1 MCQFAGFRDN
11 EEAYHDAA
19 KRSTKM
25 NVGILYQ
32 ICILSIEIHLAEE
45 VNNSSRISSYKAVDE
60 TSSELWRHPNQ
71 QSK

>member
-1 MCQFAGFRDN
+1 
-11 EEAYHDAA
+11 
-19 KRSTKM
+19 M